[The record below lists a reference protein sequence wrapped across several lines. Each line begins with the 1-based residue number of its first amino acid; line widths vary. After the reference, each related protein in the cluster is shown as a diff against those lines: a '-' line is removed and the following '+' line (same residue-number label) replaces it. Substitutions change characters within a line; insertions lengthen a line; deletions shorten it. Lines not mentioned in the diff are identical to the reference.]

1 MITFY
6 RFRLPLSLAGL
17 SLLFLLSLSTSHTA
31 QAAVYKCQVA
41 DKTVYQATPCAN
53 GKQTVLKTTKHD
65 TGLHATWFARPPL
78 LPDSAS
84 CDSQACR
91 CGKQTLPLSS
101 NIHDN
106 VEKSLTGLIN
116 DWQQHHTLY
125 SSYLT
130 LTSEEQ
136 KTATDR
142 PNIADAAC
150 MINMHQTVIKQSYLT
165 VINPQPVPT
174 IDQAALKDK
183 LAELCAKEIA
193 QDTPLNK
200 AKALYE
206 QCLREHGNKLKN
218 ELTPATSQPTGPQ
231 FPTQVATLKLKNPY
245 VID

>member
-17 SLLFLLSLSTSHTA
+17 SLLFLISLSISHTA
-31 QAAVYKCQVA
+31 DAAVYKCQVA
-41 DKTVYQATPCAN
+41 GKTVYQATPCAN

-78 LPDSAS
+78 LPDSAT
-84 CDSQACR
+84 CNSQACQ
-91 CGKQTLPLSS
+91 CGEQTLPLSG

-116 DWQQHHTLY
+116 DWQHHHTLY

-136 KTATDR
+136 KTAIDR
-142 PNIADAAC
+142 PDIANAAC
-150 MINMHQTVIKQSYLT
+150 MITMHQAVIKQSYLA
-165 VINPQPVPT
+165 VINPQPT
-174 IDQAALKDK
+174 ANIDQAALKEK

-193 QDTPLNK
+193 QDTPLNE
-200 AKALYE
+200 AKVLYE
-206 QCLREHGNKLKN
+206 ECLRNHGDKLTH
-218 ELTPATSQPTGPQ
+218 ELTPATSQPVGPQ